1 MIDKLERDE
10 LFYEIAHH
18 ETEKVKEKLKGDVDL
33 NITDINKMTY
43 LHVAVKHLDYDIS
56 EILVKMGAKIDCI
69 DNNGNTPLMYAL
81 GQAGNEAIRI
91 AKLLIEEGADLDL
104 KAGKYSARELIIM
117 FEDEELMELLK

>member
-18 ETEKVKEKLKGDVDL
+18 ETEKVKEKLKRDVDL

-91 AKLLIEEGADLDL
+91 AKLLIEKGADLDL